1 VSEEMV
7 KEVDGLEVRRRKR
20 GRMNAVIRIRFEQEY
35 WEIFYAV
42 VERK

>member
-1 VSEEMV
+1 MSEEMV

-20 GRMNAVIRIRFEQEY
+20 GRMNAVIRIRFEQEW
-35 WEIFYAV
+35 WEIYAV